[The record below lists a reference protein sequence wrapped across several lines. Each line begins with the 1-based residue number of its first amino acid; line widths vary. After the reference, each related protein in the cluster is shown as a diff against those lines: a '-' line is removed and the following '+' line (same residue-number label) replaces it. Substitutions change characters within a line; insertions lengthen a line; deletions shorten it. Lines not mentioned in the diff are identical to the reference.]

1 MSIMKP
7 CDPVRMR
14 QNLEMVETLRR
25 ANVDFIP
32 MPIRDEAHR
41 VQLSLEA
48 KKVLDEYFA
57 SMEVEGSMS

>member
-1 MSIMKP
+1 
-7 CDPVRMR
+7 MR